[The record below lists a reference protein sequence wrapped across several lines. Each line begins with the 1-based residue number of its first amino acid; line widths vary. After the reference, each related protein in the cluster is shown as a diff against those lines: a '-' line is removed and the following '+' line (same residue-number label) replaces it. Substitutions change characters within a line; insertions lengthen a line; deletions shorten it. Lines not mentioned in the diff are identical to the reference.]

1 MKKNKSEK
9 PSKFVSVLLFVVSKI
24 YLFIFGYKV
33 KYNRKVLE
41 AHKDGFI
48 LINNHYTMSDQF
60 LIGASVKARR
70 INFVVSSHY
79 FNNKKTKWAL
89 KLAKAI
95 KKEQFISDIS
105 AIRKM
110 KRVIDENGI
119 VYLAPAG
126 QVSLMGAN
134 NFIPKAIVKLVRL
147 CKGSVVAMQERGAH
161 LCIPKWST
169 GKRRRKIEID
179 FVDVINKD
187 ELSVLSDDEIYQRIV
202 DSIEINDYLYQEEN
216 KLPIK
221 GKEICKGLEGALF
234 ICPKCK
240 KKHVNVTD
248 HNMISCTSCGNTVIM
263 DQYGF
268 LNPRTKEDVCFKY
281 PYEWYKYQKKL
292 IKEEIKNKSV
302 YVSNDVILRLYSEEK
317 HTMVDAGLGKLV
329 LTNNEFY
336 YEGVE
341 FGKNIHKDFDL
352 EHIVQTPFSPH
363 SHIEIP
369 DKEKFYQFVPAG
381 SNVKVIS
388 WVIVI
393 EVMNDIRERLDD
405 Y

>member
-1 MKKNKSEK
+1 MKKTKSEK
-9 PSKFVSVLLFVVSKI
+9 PSKFISVLFFIVSKI
-24 YLFIFGYKV
+24 YLFIFGIRI
-33 KYNRKVLE
+33 KYDRSVLE

-60 LIGASVKARR
+60 IIGASVKARK

-89 KLAKAI
+89 KLIKAI

-126 QVSLMGAN
+126 QVSLLGAN
-134 NFIPKAIVKLVRL
+134 NYISKSIVKLVRL

-169 GKRRRKIEID
+169 SKRRRNIEVK

-187 ELSVLSDDEIYQRIV
+187 EINLLSDDEIYQRIV
-202 DSIEINDYLYQEEN
+202 NSIEINDYLYQEEN
-216 KLPIK
+216 KQIIK
-221 GKEICKGLEGALF
+221 GKEICEGLEGALF

-240 KKHVNVTD
+240 KKHTMVTE
-248 HNMISCTSCGNTVIM
+248 HNMIRCTSCGNTAIM
-263 DQYGF
+263 NQYGF
-268 LNPRTKEDVCFKY
+268 LEPRSKDDVCYKY

-292 IKEEIKNKSV
+292 IKEEIKNNSI
-302 YVSNDVILRLYSEEK
+302 YVSNDVILRLYDENK
-317 HTMVDAGLGKLV
+317 HTMVNAGLGKLV
-329 LTNNEFY
+329 LNNNEFY

-341 FGKNIHKDFDL
+341 YGKNIRKDFDL
-352 EHIVQTPFSPH
+352 EHLVQTPFAPH

-369 DKEKFYQFVPAG
+369 DKEKFYQFKPTG
-381 SNVKVIS
+381 TNMKVIS
-388 WVIVI
+388 WVIVV
-393 EVMNDIRERLDD
+393 EVMNDIKEGQDC